1 MFYKKG
7 VLKNFAK
14 FIGKHLRQRLF
25 LNKFAGLRPATLFKK
40 RLCHSCFPVNFTK
53 LLRAPF
59 FIEQLWWLFL
69 TGIVASFVNFARFPT
84 TPFFIEYLRWLL
96 LAVES
101 IDCRAFRDTAEK
113 EEMINLSLTTH

>member
-1 MFYKKG
+1 MKLDLYQDSFDIILLPQSFSFEIFSKLRSFQITY
-7 VLKNFAK
+7 VRENNANRLAQKN
-14 FIGKHLRQRLF
+14 
-25 LNKFAGLRPATLFKK
+25 
-40 RLCHSCFPVNFTK
+40 V
-53 LLRAPF
+53 LRAPF
-59 FIEQLWWLFL
+59 FIEQLWWLLL

-84 TPFFIEYLRWLL
+84 TPFLTEYLRWLL